1 MQARAAALWGS
12 LTEEIPAYEELCVH
26 IERGLIKVLEL
37 HVSPPDLPTHPNAPR
52 SLHRSQLQD
61 FL

>member
-1 MQARAAALWGS
+1 MQVRAAALQGS
-12 LTEEIPAYEELCVH
+12 SDRGNHCKQELCIH
-26 IERGLIKVLEL
+26 TERELMKVLQL
-37 HVSPPDLPTHPNAPR
+37 HVSLPDLPTRPNTPR